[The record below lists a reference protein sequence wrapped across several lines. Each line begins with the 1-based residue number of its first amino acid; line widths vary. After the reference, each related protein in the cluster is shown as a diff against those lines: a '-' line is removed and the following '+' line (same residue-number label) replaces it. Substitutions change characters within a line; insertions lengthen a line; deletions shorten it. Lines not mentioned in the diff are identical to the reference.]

1 MSTPPQQ
8 RWHRRKDD
16 RPAEIIEA
24 ALALFTQKGYAATR
38 LDEVAA
44 RAGISKGTL
53 YLYFESKEALFKA
66 VVQAMV
72 VPEIERAEHYIRD
85 YRGSAGELVRKLVYQ
100 WWETLDDRGLRG
112 MPKLIMAESGNFPEL
127 ARFYV
132 DHVTN
137 RVRELLASVVRLG
150 VEQGE
155 FRECDPPLTARLLM
169 APIVF
174 LAIWSQSL
182 LPYEEPEFDVGAY
195 LDQHV
200 DILLHGLLTDS
211 ARSTKPCH
219 G

>member
-1 MSTPPQQ
+1 MMSGSSPQ

-16 RPAEIIEA
+16 RPAEIIDA
-24 ALALFTQKGYAATR
+24 ALKLFTRKGYAATR

-53 YLYFESKEALFKA
+53 YLYFESKDALFKA
-66 VVQAMV
+66 VVQATV
-72 VPEIERAEHYIRD
+72 VPEIERAEHYIRG
-85 YRGSAGELVRKLVYQ
+85 YRGSAGELVRKLVFQ
-100 WWETLDDRGLRG
+100 WWETLNDSGLRG

-132 DHVTN
+132 EHVTN
-137 RVRELLASVVRLG
+137 RVRKLLASVIRLG

-155 FRECDPPLTARLLM
+155 FRPCDPYIAARLLM

-174 LAIWSQSL
+174 ISIWSDSL
-182 LPYEEPEFDVGAY
+182 LPYEEPDFDVRAF

-200 DILLHGLLTDS
+200 EIFLHGLLSGTD
-211 ARSTKPCH
+211 ATHEP
-219 G
+219 

>member
-1 MSTPPQQ
+1 MSTSSQQ

-16 RPAEIIEA
+16 RPAEIIAA
-24 ALALFTQKGYAATR
+24 ALALFTRKGYAATR

-44 RAGISKGTL
+44 GAGISKGTL

-72 VPEIERAEHYIRD
+72 VPEIERAEHYIWE
-85 YRGSAGELVRKLVYQ
+85 YRGSAAELVRKLIYQ
-100 WWETLDDRGLRG
+100 WWETLNDSGLRG

-132 DHVTN
+132 DNVTN
-137 RVRELLASVVRLG
+137 RVRKLLASVIELG

-155 FRECDPPLTARLLM
+155 FRNCDPRMTARLLM

-174 LAIWSQSL
+174 ISIWSQSL
-182 LPYEEPEFDVGAY
+182 LPYEDPDFDFGAY

-200 DILLHGLLTDS
+200 DILLHGLLTGSGRS
-211 ARSTKPCH
+211 APPCRT
-219 G
+219 